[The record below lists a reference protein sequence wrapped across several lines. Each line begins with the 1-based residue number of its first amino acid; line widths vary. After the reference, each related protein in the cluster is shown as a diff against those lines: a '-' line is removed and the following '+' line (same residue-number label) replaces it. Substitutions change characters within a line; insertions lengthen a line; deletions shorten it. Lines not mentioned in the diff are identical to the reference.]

1 MPDFRSPHD
10 PMIHFR
16 EFRNADPPSIAA
28 IWRCRADR
36 PGLTQPVSADLIQ
49 QLVFSKIYFDRHGLI
64 LALDDQRPVGFA
76 HAGFGPNEA
85 RNAIDTAMG
94 VTCIVVVR
102 PEYEGTDVLAGLL
115 QRCEEYLCARGA
127 KVLYGG
133 GIEPLNPFYTGL
145 YGGSELPGVLDTDE
159 AACKLFLAHGYRE
172 IDRTV
177 LLRRNLDGFEVPFDR
192 RQMQLRRQMVVEVT
206 SDALARDWWEACIL
220 GDFDL
225 TQFEVVPR
233 VGGPA
238 VATAT
243 FRAMEPIGSGGV
255 GRRTGLVNLFVD
267 PALRRRGLAVFLL
280 SEAFRQF
287 SRQGITVVESQTMQ
301 HNSHALGVYRKLG
314 FDQVG
319 QGIVYRKM

>member
-1 MPDFRSPHD
+1 
-10 PMIHFR
+10 MIHFR
-16 EFRNADPPSIAA
+16 AFRNTDPPSVAA
-28 IWRCRADR
+28 IWRSRAGQ

-49 QLVFSKIYFDRHGLI
+49 QLVFSKIYFDHRGLI
-64 LALDDQRPVGFA
+64 LAFDEELPVGFA

-94 VTCIVVVR
+94 VTCIVMTR
-102 PEYEGTDVLAGLL
+102 PEYEGSDVAAGLL
-115 QRCEEYLCARGA
+115 QHCEQYLRGYGA

-145 YGGSELPGVLDTDE
+145 YGGSELPGILETDQ
-159 AACKLFLAHGYRE
+159 AICRLFLSHGYRE
-172 IDRTV
+172 MDRTV
-177 LLRRNLDGFEVPFDR
+177 ILRRNLAGFEVPFDR

-206 SDALARDWWEACIL
+206 SDALTRDWWEACVL

-225 TQFEVVPR
+225 TRFEVVPR

-255 GRRTGLVNLFVD
+255 GRRTGLVGLFVD

-287 SRQGITVVESQTMQ
+287 NRQGITVVESQTMQ

-319 QGIVYRKM
+319 QGIVYRKT

>member
-1 MPDFRSPHD
+1 
-10 PMIHFR
+10 MIHFR
-16 EFRNADPPSIAA
+16 AFRNTDPPAIAA
-28 IWRCRADR
+28 IWRAQAGR
-36 PGLTQPVSADLIQ
+36 PGVAQPVSVDLIT
-49 QLVFSKIYFDRHGLI
+49 QLVFSKPYFDRNGLI
-64 LALDDQRPVGFA
+64 LAFNDEQPVGFA

-85 RNAIDTAMG
+85 RNAIDTTMG
-94 VTCIVVVR
+94 VTCVVMTL
-102 PEYEGTDVLAGLL
+102 PEWKDGEVAAGLL
-115 QRCEEYLCARGA
+115 ERCEQYLRERGS

-145 YGGSELPGVLDTDE
+145 YGGSALPGVLETDRE
-159 AACKLFLAHGYRE
+159 ACKLFETHRYRE

-177 LLRRNLDGFEVPFDR
+177 LLRRDLGDFEVPFGR

-206 SDALARDWWEACIL
+206 SDALARDWWEACTL

-225 TQFEVVPR
+225 TRFDMVSR
-233 VGGPA
+233 AGGPA

-243 FRAMEPIGSGGV
+243 FRAMEPFGRGGG
-255 GRRTGLVNLFVD
+255 GRRTGLLGLFVD

-280 SEAFRQF
+280 SEAFRRF

-301 HNSHALGVYRKLG
+301 HNVHSLAVHQKLG

-319 QGIVYRKM
+319 QGIVYRKTDA

>member
-1 MPDFRSPHD
+1 
-10 PMIHFR
+10 MIHYR
-16 EFRNADPPSIAA
+16 AFRNTDPPAVAA
-28 IWRCRADR
+28 IWRSRAGQ

-49 QLVFSKIYFDRHGLI
+49 QLVFSKIYFDHEGLV
-64 LALDDQRPVGFA
+64 LAFDDGRPVGFA

-85 RNAIDTAMG
+85 RNDIDTAMG
-94 VTCIVVVR
+94 VTCVVVVN
-102 PEYEGTDVLAGLL
+102 PEYEGSTVPAELLA
-115 QRCEEYLCARGA
+115 RCEQYLRGRGA

-133 GIEPLNPFYTGL
+133 GIGPLNPFYTGL
-145 YGGSELPGVLDTDE
+145 YGGSELPGILATDQE
-159 AACKLFLAHGYRE
+159 VCKLFLARGYRE

-177 LLRRNLDGFEVPFDR
+177 LLRRGLADFEVPFDR

-206 SDALARDWWEACIL
+206 SDALPCDWWEACTL

-225 TQFEVVPR
+225 TRFEVVPR
-233 VGGPA
+233 AGGPA

-255 GRRTGLVNLFVD
+255 GRRTGLVDLFVD

-287 SRQGITVVESQTMQ
+287 GRQGITVVEAQTMQ
-301 HNSHALGVYRKLG
+301 HNAHALGMYRKLG
-314 FDQVG
+314 FEQVG

>member
-1 MPDFRSPHD
+1 
-10 PMIHFR
+10 MIHFR
-16 EFRNADPPSIAA
+16 AFCNTDPPAVAA
-28 IWRCRADR
+28 IWRSRAGQ

-49 QLVFSKIYFDRHGLI
+49 QLIFSKIYFDPAGLV
-64 LALDDQRPVGFA
+64 LAFDDGRPVGFA

-85 RNAIDTAMG
+85 RDDIDTAMG
-94 VTCIVVVR
+94 VTCVVVVS
-102 PEYEGTDVLAGLL
+102 PGHEGGTVSAELLA
-115 QRCEEYLCARGA
+115 RCEQYLRGRGA

-145 YGGSELPGVLDTDE
+145 YGGSELPGVLETDRE
-159 AACKLFLAHGYRE
+159 VCKLFLAHGYRE

-177 LLRRNLDGFEVPFDR
+177 LVRRDLADFEVPFDR

-206 SDALARDWWEACIL
+206 SDALPRDWWEACTL

-225 TQFEVVPR
+225 TRFEVVPR
-233 VGGPA
+233 AGGPA
-238 VATAT
+238 VANAT

-255 GRRTGLVNLFVD
+255 GRRTGLVDLFVD

-287 SRQGITVVESQTMQ
+287 GRQGITVIEAQTMQ
-301 HNSHALGVYRKLG
+301 HNAHALGMYRKLG
-314 FDQVG
+314 FEQVG